1 MPSWKTNRATI
12 KVVRN
17 IDRFFFFKCKSF
29 LTHNQKIKKNEL
41 AFELLI
47 SDIYYMWPHIL
58 KKQQTRKR
66 MIFSCMYTFVMYTCI
81 LSICI
86 TSHSQPTKSKEIQKN
101 RRYSLIIHHTP
112 GGTSSS
118 FSSFNLQLLDKFDFY
133 AMKVMLG

>member
-29 LTHNQKIKKNEL
+29 FNQKIKKNEL

-101 RRYSLIIHHTP
+101 RRYSLIIPRVAHLVLST
-112 GGTSSS
+112 
-118 FSSFNLQLLDKFDFY
+118 FNY
-133 AMKVMLG
+133 

>member
-86 TSHSQPTKSKEIQKN
+86 TSHSQPTKSKEIQKKELGYLGA
-101 RRYSLIIHHTP
+101 RIPTLFSH
-112 GGTSSS
+112 SS
-118 FSSFNLQLLDKFDFY
+118 FSSFNFQLDKFDIY

>member
-1 MPSWKTNRATI
+1 MYVYLRI
-12 KVVRN
+12 RN
-17 IDRFFFFKCKSF
+17 VH
-29 LTHNQKIKKNEL
+29 L
-41 AFELLI
+41 
-47 SDIYYMWPHIL
+47 
-58 KKQQTRKR
+58 
-66 MIFSCMYTFVMYTCI
+66 YTLYLHYT
-81 LSICI
+81 